1 MGQMGQI
8 QVLRAGLLST
18 LQDAGRCARSE
29 GISMAGAADS
39 EAYALANALV
49 GNTAGALAL
58 EVTALGPKL
67 VFRTRAVISVCGAPF
82 EVSLDGQPVPLW
94 KALDVQ
100 AGQCLSIGSTAAG
113 LRAVLAIRG
122 GFVGQEVFGSAS
134 TDLRAG
140 FGGFQGR
147 QLKKN
152 DVLNWHAQPAQDMS
166 DQVVSS
172 AMIPP
177 DWRSR
182 IGPKHLV
189 RILPLPEATLGI
201 LKLLTEQTLTVSTQ
215 ADRLGVRL
223 NERLPLATSASRP
236 SLPNLPGALQI
247 PPDGCPIVLLP
258 DAGTHGGYVT
268 PVAVCMADLPML
280 AQWRPHDL
288 IRFQLVT
295 PTQAVAALKQRQ
307 GALKKMMSG
316 LRVYHSVG

>member
-1 MGQMGQI
+1 MGRIGQI
-8 QVLRAGLLST
+8 QVLRSGFLST
-18 LQDAGRCARSE
+18 LQDSGRRARSE
-29 GISMAGAADS
+29 GLSMVGAADS

-67 VFRTRAVISVCGAPF
+67 VFSEDAVISVCGAPF
-82 EVSLDGQPVPLW
+82 EMSLEGRPAPLW
-94 KALDVQ
+94 KALYVK
-100 AGQCLSIGSTAAG
+100 AGQCLDIGSTAAG
-113 LRAVLAIRG
+113 LRAVLAIQG

-147 QLKKN
+147 QLKRN
-152 DVLNWHAQPAQDMS
+152 DVLNWHARPVHNMP
-166 DQVVSS
+166 DQTVSG

-182 IGPKHLV
+182 VGPEHLV

-201 LKLLTEQTLTVSTQ
+201 LKLLTQQTFTVSTQ
-215 ADRLGVRL
+215 ADRLGIRL
-223 NERLPLATSASRP
+223 NERLPLATSANRA

-268 PVAVCMADLPML
+268 PVVVCMADLPIL
-280 AQWRPHDL
+280 AQWRPDDV
-288 IRFQLVT
+288 IRFQLIT
-295 PTQAVAALKQRQ
+295 PTQAVAALQQRQ
-307 GALKKMMSG
+307 VAFKQMMSG
-316 LRVYHSVG
+316 LKAYHLVG